1 MTPEQAK
8 KYAEKW
14 LRGKQVYEQRYGSLE
29 NAMRLEG
36 FTEQD
41 IEMVKNILKEL
52 GNTQ

>member
-14 LRGKQVYEQRYGSLE
+14 LRGKQVYESVYGSVE

-36 FTEQD
+36 FTEDD
-41 IEMVKNILKEL
+41 INLVNQYIIEL
-52 GNTQ
+52 EGT